1 MSGAEALALRFGLK
15 ALKSMAS
22 KWWAKRV
29 EKREAKRALKA
40 VRGE

>member
-1 MSGAEALALRFGLK
+1 MTGTEAFALRFGLT
-15 ALKSMAS
+15 ALKSIAS